1 MKIYIISDT
10 HFGHDKV
17 VELCGRP
24 EDHSE
29 LILENIRKIPRDCLL
44 IHLGDF
50 CIGNDFDWHM
60 KFTLACQNRR
70 RILVRGNHDHKSD
83 NWYMSNGWDFVC
95 DEFSAK
101 YFGKNILFTHKPS
114 ENSQTYDYNI
124 HGHLHN
130 TRHHE
135 GGKCGNH
142 LLFSL
147 EEQKYQ
153 PINLEKFISSPK
165 KALQYQELVKNS
177 QAQIQ

>member
-10 HFGHDKV
+10 HFGHDKML
-17 VELCGRP
+17 ELCGRP
-24 EDHSE
+24 KGFEQ
-29 LILENIRKIPRDCLL
+29 LILSNLKDLRGDVL

-50 CIGNDFDWHM
+50 CIGGDAAWHYT
-60 KFTLACQNRR
+60 FLLETDLFER

-83 NWYMSNGWDFVC
+83 SWYLNMGWDFVC

-101 YFGKNILFTHKPS
+101 YFGKRILFTHKPS
-114 ENSQTYDYNI
+114 HISFDYDLNI

-135 GGKCGNH
+135 EGKCGNH

-147 EEQKYQ
+147 EEQNYKA
-153 PINLEKFISSPK
+153 INLEKFISPTNKNTPLQPK
-165 KALQYQELVKNS
+165 LKGV
-177 QAQIQ
+177 